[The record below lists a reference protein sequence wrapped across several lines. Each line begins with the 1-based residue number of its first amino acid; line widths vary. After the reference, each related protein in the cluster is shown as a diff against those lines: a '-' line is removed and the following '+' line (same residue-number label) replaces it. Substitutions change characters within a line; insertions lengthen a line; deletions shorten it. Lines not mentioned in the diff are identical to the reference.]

1 MNPCL
6 FFRSALCMGISQLYR
21 LIGQVF
27 FGRTVDGE
35 DQVDRLAP
43 FINVDGGSGTGFDC
57 ADHICNLPRVS
68 VERDGRQR
76 GGRTER
82 GGLHDDVLMA
92 AGINVP
98 LGNGIFLQRDRAFF
112 AVDLQP
118 ARIAGIDRG
127 CRLNHADGAA
137 FKVDHRAERVLHL
150 DFAGPAFWRVRIR
163 GKPDGEMEQQI
174 DAVDALVH
182 QRAAAVEP
190 LGAPPASAV
199 VIFLRAEVLHI
210 DVCRYDAAE
219 QSLVDGILCPHQ
231 RAREA

>member
-1 MNPCL
+1 
-6 FFRSALCMGISQLYR
+6 
-21 LIGQVF
+21 
-27 FGRTVDGE
+27 
-35 DQVDRLAP
+35 
-43 FINVDGGSGTGFDC
+43 
-57 ADHICNLPRVS
+57 
-68 VERDGRQR
+68 
-76 GGRTER
+76 
-82 GGLHDDVLMA
+82 MA

-150 DFAGPAFWRVRIR
+150 DFAGQRFGPCVYAGNRT
-163 GKPDGEMEQQI
+163 GEMEQQI

-182 QRAAAVEP
+182 RAAAVEP

-219 QSLVDGILCPHQ
+219 QSLVDGILCPHHA
-231 RAREA
+231 AREA